1 LSQMQP
7 PFYLAWQPSWG
18 SASTT
23 QPMLLHPCL
32 SCIIRAVLEE
42 AWDLTLDENHS
53 YINALFQVEV
63 ARGVQILALE
73 VVLGEARL
81 R

>member
-1 LSQMQP
+1 V
-7 PFYLAWQPSWG
+7 
-18 SASTT
+18 
-23 QPMLLHPCL
+23 
-32 SCIIRAVLEE
+32 VLEE

-53 YINALFQVEV
+53 YINALFQFEAGDRVSVEV
-63 ARGVQILALE
+63 ARAVQILALE